1 MRILKIL
8 FLYIAFGLQEECCA
22 FGEVQEQV
30 GFEQSMGKRGLKT
43 MTWLEMSLRN
53 QRNSQNFD
61 NYLCKYSDIHIS
73 KKMSAR
79 ARRAPNSKTRKN
91 LALRASARW
100 RALSSKIDGARA
112 LHGPRARQG
121 AQSHL

>member
-53 QRNSQNFD
+53 QQSSQNFD
-61 NYLCKYSDIHIS
+61 NYL
-73 KKMSAR
+73 
-79 ARRAPNSKTRKN
+79 
-91 LALRASARW
+91 
-100 RALSSKIDGARA
+100 
-112 LHGPRARQG
+112 
-121 AQSHL
+121 